1 MRLWSAKRIV
11 KCGSYAQGTSLVVW
25 PRTKRMTFVWGWE
38 LGIPD
43 PTASARRLLRNAVR
57 SAMPFFFFA
66 GFRRLF
72 YGIVDLA
79 FPDRIM

>member
-1 MRLWSAKRIV
+1 
-11 KCGSYAQGTSLVVW
+11 
-25 PRTKRMTFVWGWE
+25 MTFVWGWE

-43 PTASARRLLRNAVR
+43 PTISARRLLRNAARLAVAF
-57 SAMPFFFFA
+57 SFFA

-72 YGIVDLA
+72 YGIVDLV